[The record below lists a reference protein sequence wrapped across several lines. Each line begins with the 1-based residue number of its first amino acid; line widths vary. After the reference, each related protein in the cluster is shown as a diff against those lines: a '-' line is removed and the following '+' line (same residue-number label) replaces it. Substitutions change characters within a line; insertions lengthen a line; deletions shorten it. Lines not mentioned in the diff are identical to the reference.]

1 MTREQAVAVTK
12 ALNDVEDFEIF
23 MDQIQVAYYNTE
35 GDLSEFFET
44 KMLPLMNAELARRKS
59 ALAAM

>member
-23 MDQIQVAYYNTE
+23 MDQVQSVYYNTE
-35 GDLSEFFET
+35 GDLGEFFET

-59 ALAAM
+59 TLAAM

>member
-23 MDQIQVAYYNTE
+23 MDQVQSAYYNTE
-35 GDLSEFFET
+35 GDLGEFFET

>member
-1 MTREQAVAVTK
+1 MTREQAAAVTK
-12 ALNDVEDFEIF
+12 ALNDVEDFEMF

-44 KMLPLMNAELARRKS
+44 KMLPLMNVELARRKS
-59 ALAAM
+59 VLAAM